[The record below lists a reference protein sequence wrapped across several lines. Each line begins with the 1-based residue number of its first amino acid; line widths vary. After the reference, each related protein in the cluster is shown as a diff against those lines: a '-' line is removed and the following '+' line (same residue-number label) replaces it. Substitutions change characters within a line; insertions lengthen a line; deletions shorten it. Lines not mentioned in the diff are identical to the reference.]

1 MKEKLY
7 AAQSKCLILS
17 MDNKNLKDRLSKYEE
32 ISVENQNEGAIEIVE
47 KEKAFKRAN
56 ELIKELSTL
65 MKGLNLINLE
75 G

>member
-32 ISVENQNEGAIEIVE
+32 ISVEN
-47 KEKAFKRAN
+47 
-56 ELIKELSTL
+56 
-65 MKGLNLINLE
+65 
-75 G
+75 